1 MPDLKIAVLTASLI
15 LSLSCHAQSQTH
27 SDKEYSKHPLWI
39 EMMDD
44 STANYFEIKK
54 AFDLFWQNKPLPTEE
69 EEIIGERNGKAR
81 EKESFLHNLFKS
93 KKEKREE
100 DSNKYAFAYKKF
112 KRWEL
117 INLPYVQEDGR
128 ILTASERLELWK
140 KSR

>member
-1 MPDLKIAVLTASLI
+1 MPYLKIAVLSASLI
-15 LSLSCHAQSQTH
+15 LSLSCHSQSQTY
-27 SDKEYSKHPLWI
+27 SDKEYRKHPVWI
-39 EMMDD
+39 DMMND
-44 STANYFEIKK
+44 STVNYFEIKK

-81 EKESFLHNLFKS
+81 EKESFLKNLFKS
-93 KKEKREE
+93 KKERQEE

-112 KRWEL
+112 KHWEL

-128 ILTASERLELWK
+128 ILTASERLEQWK

>member
-1 MPDLKIAVLTASLI
+1 MPYLKIAVLSASLI
-15 LSLSCHAQSQTH
+15 LSLSCHSQSQTY
-27 SDKEYSKHPLWI
+27 SDKEYRKHPVWI
-39 EMMDD
+39 DMMND
-44 STANYFEIKK
+44 STVNYFEIKK

-81 EKESFLHNLFKS
+81 EKESFLKNLFKS
-93 KKEKREE
+93 KKEKQEE

-112 KRWEL
+112 KHWEL

-128 ILTASERLELWK
+128 ILTASERLEQWK